1 MLAEKF
7 FNLDIKH
14 DLFKLAI
21 RPPSCGGGPEFKDLA
36 LHGDNFLDKTI
47 LTFFNQQGIN
57 DSGFITQK
65 KQEFHNQRTLVEI
78 GRYLE
83 IPSYFQPLDNTQI
96 ITENDIKETVE
107 SLIEVSRILNGDDF
121 AAKKIISLYGIASK
135 LNFLDENWIGKLN
148 EYYQGKTGK
157 NAPAIEPERYGGEDH
172 LPYFKAEY
180 TLEIKG
186 KIYSVS
192 SGLYK
197 KKMNCKREIAWK
209 MLNEIHGIAGI
220 PSQSTGVNNITI
232 PKNIKKIIKT
242 SLTETE
248 IVFTR
253 PNTKNHSNSQIYLSE
268 ETGEKLSDWAMRK
281 ASKNPFGMLLL
292 LSARLSD
299 VSGASWS
306 ASLDEGELTLL
317 NLSLGGKLYFEIG
330 FGKSKSKSKKIA
342 GLQMIERT
350 KIFEWIEKIDLLNIC
365 RIEL

>member
-7 FNLDIKH
+7 LNLDINN
-14 DLFKLAI
+14 DLFQLAVK
-21 RPPSCGGGPEFKDLA
+21 PPSCGGGLEFKDLA
-36 LHGDNFLDKTI
+36 LYGDKFLDI
-47 LTFFNQQGIN
+47 SLISYFNEIGIK
-57 DSGFITQK
+57 DSGIITQK
-65 KQEFHNQRTLVEI
+65 KQEFHNERTLVQI
-78 GRYLE
+78 GKYLE
-83 IPSYFQPLDNTQI
+83 ISSYLHPIDITHI
-96 ITENDIKETVE
+96 ITEKDIKETVE
-107 SLIEVSRILNGDDF
+107 SLIEVSRTINGDDF
-121 AAKKIISLYGIASK
+121 TTKKIISLYDIAAEK
-135 LNFLDENWIGKLN
+135 NYLDVNWIGKLI
-148 EYYQGKTGK
+148 ECYQGKTGK
-157 NAPAIEPERYGGEDH
+157 NPPEIEPVRVGGEDH
-172 LPYFKAEY
+172 LPHFKAEY
-180 TLEIKG
+180 SIEIENQK
-186 KIYSVS
+186 YSVS
-192 SGLYK
+192 SGLHK
-197 KKMNCKREIAWK
+197 KKKDCKREIAWK

-253 PNTKNHSNSQIYLSE
+253 PNTKSHSNSEIYLSE

-350 KIFEWIEKIDLLNIC
+350 KIFEWIEKNHPNETI
-365 RIEL
+365 